1 MATPFVAAVAALL
14 ISRNPSLA
22 AADVEA
28 ALVASAVDLGE
39 VGRDDETGWGL
50 VRADGA
56 TRSIARPASDG
67 TTPTVT
73 IAGIT
78 DGTVVRGLRTL
89 VATATD
95 GSPIVA
101 LRIYRDG
108 VYQRV
113 RRATTHSMTW
123 STTRVPDGLHRWTAY
138 GTDAGLRVGSTLVR
152 VLVANDR
159 SVRSIRESLRMTS
172 TARSISRTATL
183 SRTSPFVARFTGPA
197 SATIRVQLR
206 TSSGRVVADV
216 KGRGAVAIA
225 LPSLKSG
232 RYTIKGWAATATRG
246 RTLAL
251 RADWFR

>member
-1 MATPFVAAVAALL
+1 
-14 ISRNPSLA
+14 
-22 AADVEA
+22 
-28 ALVASAVDLGE
+28 
-39 VGRDDETGWGL
+39 
-50 VRADGA
+50 
-56 TRSIARPASDG
+56 
-67 TTPTVT
+67 
-73 IAGIT
+73 
-78 DGTVVRGLRTL
+78 
-89 VATATD
+89 
-95 GSPIVA
+95 
-101 LRIYRDG
+101 
-108 VYQRV
+108 
-113 RRATTHSMTW
+113 MTW